1 MPIHVALVFRPSS
14 VMAQIASPSK
24 RNASSPAIHID
35 PNGNQDSGY
44 APSNIDDIVTVV
56 PLTPPG
62 SPRVPLA
69 TVIVNRAAKSHHQN
83 QNNNNRNGAQRSPK
97 KEPHRYLNWTVYI
110 YIFEMDWRL
119 FSVNYGQMIDRTY
132 LNDPS
137 FRCSVAMRPL
147 SFMRSSVQ
155 DALSLARND
164 STLSTNSRGSRK
176 DKKNSQATRWVIN
189 KSMCGWFFSIGF
201 SVHVLV
207 EK

>member
-1 MPIHVALVFRPSS
+1 MITCVLMPLDVARVFRPSS

-62 SPRVPLA
+62 SPRVLA
-69 TVIVNRAAKSHHQN
+69 TVIVNRAAQSHHQN
-83 QNNNNRNGAQRSPK
+83 QNNNRNGAQRSPK
-97 KEPHRYLNWTVYI
+97 KEPHRYLNWSVYI
-110 YIFEMDWRL
+110 SEIDWNL
-119 FSVNYGQMIDRTY
+119 FFVNYGQFIDRAYST
-132 LNDPS
+132 DPS
-137 FRCSVAMRPL
+137 FKCSVAMRPL

-176 DKKNSQATRWVIN
+176 DKKNSQATRWVKYIN
-189 KSMCGWFFSIGF
+189 RF
-201 SVHVLV
+201 
-207 EK
+207 